1 MGVHA
6 AGEYGAPAGWPAS
19 SRRRD
24 HLTAAHRVT
33 GETHRRCVKVRF
45 TSMDITGLANR
56 KGRLSTQSGGS
67 RRGTRDAENHRL
79 MHELA
84 IDVRPSCFA
93 ASPCINWC
101 IYLRPAK
108 PRSQGFCSIELS
120 VPLLPDPRLCRW
132 VGLAPQAARLPRFR
146 GTRTERGTVAGRTVG
161 TRHLPRSDVGLWHV
175 RDVTPA
181 ATRDAALNRCS

>member
-1 MGVHA
+1 MRHLVRA
-6 AGEYGAPAGWPAS
+6 QTTAGRVVSKAPAAARFSAEP
-19 SRRRD
+19 RRANTRCRRYLAVGARVGEGP
-24 HLTAAHRVT
+24 LT
-33 GETHRRCVKVRF
+33 
-45 TSMDITGLANR
+45 
-56 KGRLSTQSGGS
+56 TQSGGS

-120 VPLLPDPRLCRW
+120 VPLLPDPRVAVALYQ
-132 VGLAPQAARLPRFR
+132 VARAHAI
-146 GTRTERGTVAGRTVG
+146 G
-161 TRHLPRSDVGLWHV
+161 
-175 RDVTPA
+175 
-181 ATRDAALNRCS
+181 